1 MGKRRT
7 GIIIAYSYAAKAG
20 VVRGGDG
27 RNYLFLSRH
36 WRSLAP
42 PVTGEAVVFY
52 AMRRGRAVH
61 VKRVMDKLPDVPAVD
76 EQDFTN
82 QLSEN

>member
-7 GIIIAYSYAAKAG
+7 GTILAYSHDANAG

-27 RNYLFLSRH
+27 RNYLFLNRH
-36 WRSLAP
+36 WRSAEM
-42 PVTGEAVVFY
+42 PVAGDAVVFY

-61 VKRVMDKLPDVPAVD
+61 IKRTEDKMSAR
-76 EQDFTN
+76 EQK
-82 QLSEN
+82 LV